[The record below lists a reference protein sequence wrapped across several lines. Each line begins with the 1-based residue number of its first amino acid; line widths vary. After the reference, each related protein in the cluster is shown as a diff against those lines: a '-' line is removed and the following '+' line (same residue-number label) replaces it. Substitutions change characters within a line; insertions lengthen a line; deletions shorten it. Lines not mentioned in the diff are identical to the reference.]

1 MLMKNPYI
9 ASSIANYF
17 ISNKNLDVDFK
28 IEQAFIFPYGIGKIY
43 SRMIDRR
50 NHWSQ

>member
-17 ISNKNLDVDFK
+17 ISNKNLDVDNLK
-28 IEQAFIFPYGIGKIY
+28 LKQARANP
-43 SRMIDRR
+43 
-50 NHWSQ
+50 